1 MLLPILVN
9 AKVRERFECRRA
21 GWAGSCSAWSGV
33 DSALNLQYCTNE
45 TMTHSM
51 QADRRACCF
60 GYIIRTTNFTPS
72 LQTLHYLPSV
82 CMKVMQ
88 DVRDAMPKED
98 QKDKPKIE
106 QAIGAHC
113 KKDTLSARERKICYY
128 IDPIKRDVAQPFSLG
143 MTVEKVCKRIDKTN
157 PEICSVKFP
166 VKTENLEKK
175 DLTKLRVK
183 QLKSILLD
191 RGVECKGCVEKEE
204 FIARVQETE
213 HLAGS
218 DEF

>member
-1 MLLPILVN
+1 
-9 AKVRERFECRRA
+9 
-21 GWAGSCSAWSGV
+21 
-33 DSALNLQYCTNE
+33 
-45 TMTHSM
+45 
-51 QADRRACCF
+51 
-60 GYIIRTTNFTPS
+60 
-72 LQTLHYLPSV
+72 
-82 CMKVMQ
+82 MKVMTEI
-88 DVRDAMPKED
+88 RDAMPKSD
-98 QKDKPKIE
+98 QKEKSKIE
-106 QAIGAHC
+106 SAIGSHC
-113 KKDTLSARERKICYY
+113 ANEKLPAREKKICYY

-143 MTVEKVCKRIDKTN
+143 MPADRLCKRINKSN

-166 VKTENLEKK
+166 VKTENLEPK

-204 FIARVQETE
+204 FIKKVQETE